1 MTSFILVILLYS
13 GNGPFLKTI
22 DGFTS
27 QESCVKAAQDFN
39 GFAQNKDTGAMAFCI
54 EKK

>member
-1 MTSFILVILLYS
+1 MTSFILVILIYG
-13 GNGPFLKTI
+13 GNGPFLKLVEGYT
-22 DGFTS
+22 T
-27 QESCVKAAQDFN
+27 QESCYKAAQDFN